1 MRAVLSLVA
10 KCLAVHELLFGL
22 TVQQRQGH
30 NARLVKNERLLM
42 RPTLMNR
49 EFSTITSFESNEQP
63 IILHRND
70 ERVEKRKK
78 ERKKKE
84 KNLCAWCLCFAHTDL
99 NRGKGC
105 VRACACVCACARV
118 CVRVCVCACVCACV
132 CVHVCVCVCVCLCVC
147 ACAYVCLCVC
157 VRARVCVCVCV

>member
-78 ERKKKE
+78 ERKNKTPKARLSVFGI
-84 KNLCAWCLCFAHTDL
+84 NDAGLHSAVQSISDL
-99 NRGKGC
+99 RFSTLRPNFSVTVMRTSLPLL
-105 VRACACVCACARV
+105 VSARYSE
-118 CVRVCVCACVCACV
+118 
-132 CVHVCVCVCVCLCVC
+132 LET
-147 ACAYVCLCVC
+147 LMG
-157 VRARVCVCVCV
+157 